1 MWLMCN
7 YRPENFFSES
17 SDQVDNVNNFIC
29 QMVSLVQSLLTI
41 YKWLIEA
48 PSYLNKE
55 ELSSDSHSTYIW
67 FYEIH
72 IFLQAFLGSKNFE
85 LMQSEAK

>member
-1 MWLMCN
+1 MWLMRN

-29 QMVSLVQSLLTI
+29 QMVSLVQSLLTT

-55 ELSSDSHSTYIW
+55 EL
-67 FYEIH
+67 
-72 IFLQAFLGSKNFE
+72 
-85 LMQSEAK
+85 